1 MGFGYVFIGYLF
13 MYSFPYKGIDVLP
26 DIIGFI
32 IAYIGVRNLSDYGC
46 GWDNLKRFFGI
57 LLPASSITLVTQVLK
72 ATTEGLLV
80 YDIWAYFY
88 TAVLLVYNVMLLVAV
103 YHIADDTEV
112 LSIKAKAQRNLV
124 LGIIYYAIML
134 VVNIPHHTVQSLNA
148 YISTKLPL
156 GLILFLFGYIWQF
169 LNLAVIFSCYMWI
182 CQIGDEDM
190 PYQEKKLFKKKKEE
204 DEL

>member
-46 GWDNLKRFFGI
+46 GWDNLKRYFWI
-57 LLPASSITLVTQVLK
+57 LLPASGVTLATQVLK
-72 ATTEGLLV
+72 LTVPNLSI
-80 YDIWAYFY
+80 YDIWSYFY
-88 TAVLLVYNVMLLVAV
+88 TALLLVYNVMLLVAV

-134 VVNIPHHTVQSLNA
+134 LVNIPLPAVQALNA
-148 YISTKLPL
+148 YISTKIPL
-156 GLILFLFGYIWQF
+156 GLVLFLFGYIWQF
-169 LNLAVIFSCYMWI
+169 LNLAIIFSCYMWI
-182 CQIGDEDM
+182 CQLVDEDM
-190 PYQEKKLFKKKKEE
+190 PYTEKKLFKKKKEE
-204 DEL
+204 DTQ